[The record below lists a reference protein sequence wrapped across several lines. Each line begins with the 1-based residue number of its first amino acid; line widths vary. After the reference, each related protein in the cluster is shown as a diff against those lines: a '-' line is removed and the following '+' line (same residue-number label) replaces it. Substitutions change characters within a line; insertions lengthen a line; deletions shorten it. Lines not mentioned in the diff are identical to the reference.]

1 MCYGRLV
8 FAEMPLEIR
17 QYETD
22 THSDTRGEAQ
32 RHVSTG
38 WQLGAHQHGDV
49 NTGPAL
55 CTAAWP
61 MGLSIQ

>member
-22 THSDTRGEAQ
+22 THSISLNPDSVIAVKQ
-32 RHVSTG
+32 
-38 WQLGAHQHGDV
+38 DV
-49 NTGPAL
+49 ANAEKRVG
-55 CTAAWP
+55 
-61 MGLSIQ
+61 

>member
-22 THSDTRGEAQ
+22 TLR
-32 RHVSTG
+32 VSTMA
-38 WQLGAHQHGDV
+38 GAS
-49 NTGPAL
+49 TPEMK
-55 CTAAWP
+55 
-61 MGLSIQ
+61 MGIR